1 MIGFRSVA
9 AHIHGEYRSVMN
21 LIARGKK
28 LPMFLV
34 LLTMLLAVAAVA
46 CSGGDDDAD
55 PTAAA
60 QQPTA
65 AAQQST
71 VAAQQPTAAAQQPKA
86 TSAPTQSKFNGN
98 LRLGEI
104 VIDAPVF
111 LPSKQGT
118 GNSQLLGFWGFFE
131 SMMYAKYSAPPDIN
145 LDEPTYNLGL
155 VESWTVASDTSKVTF
170 KIRKGVQFHHGWGEV
185 TAEDIAWSFD
195 NAMSEGSINQR
206 AQGVQQFATDFEAT
220 DSNTIVM
227 TVKDNL
233 LNPQWFKT
241 LSNTTLGTI
250 WVTSKKQFDQ
260 DGEEAATINPVGTG
274 PFEIT
279 EWVTDDHVKA
289 VPVENHYRKE
299 PSVASFEVLL
309 MPEPAIRIAALKTG
323 QIDAARVPLKLISNT
338 VADIDG
344 ARSQVVG
351 PAINQVVMFAGN
363 YWAEIDRNDGSDI
376 KGLRPG
382 FKPDADHPW
391 IGDPDDAESMDNAN
405 KVRRALRL
413 AIDRQLIVD
422 EVQSGIGRPL
432 TNVINAFPGDPH
444 WRDAF
449 AVDYDLDQAKE
460 LLSEAGYADC
470 FPFTLHVAPG
480 KEWDVSVGGAVA
492 QFWRELGCEVEV
504 DATDY
509 GAARPRLVNRQ
520 KEIPWMIQSGTN
532 ASPDAFSAASV
543 FRPSGGFN
551 YGIEVPNEISEIAE
565 KNQDVASTTFDQR
578 VQNNVDWWTYVN
590 DWNLV
595 ASVSTLPTSVVLG
608 PEIVEYSPYMNDG
621 PEFVAPE
628 TVVMK

>member
-1 MIGFRSVA
+1 
-9 AHIHGEYRSVMN
+9 MN

-71 VAAQQPTAAAQQPKA
+71 VAAQQPTAAAQQPTA

>member
-1 MIGFRSVA
+1 
-9 AHIHGEYRSVMN
+9 MN

-55 PTAAA
+55 
-60 QQPTA
+60 
-65 AAQQST
+65 
-71 VAAQQPTAAAQQPKA
+71 PTAAAQQPKA

>member
-1 MIGFRSVA
+1 
-9 AHIHGEYRSVMN
+9 MN

-71 VAAQQPTAAAQQPKA
+71 VAAQQPTAAAQQPTAAAQQPKA